1 MKTSPKQSKKELAA
15 IEEAAVLAK
24 QKEDKRRL
32 KSYAPD
38 TWKKIESWGR
48 ESGNL
53 SQHLQGYCFTIS
65 GRIRKNIEFEGFE
78 LANGVK
84 VLDIVAEHAPELL
97 VLVEKQPKIVKL
109 EVTIDVIAQVVLW
122 DRKNK
127 ILKPISYTF
136 MAELATGKKPLSEQN
151 KKIAG
156 WNLEIVQKCG
166 FLYKPSP
173 NVDIIN
179 NPVKKITPVGI
190 PQLA

>member
-1 MKTSPKQSKKELAA
+1 MKTTPKQSKKELAA
-15 IEEAAVLAK
+15 IEEAAILAR
-24 QKEDKRRL
+24 QREDRRRL

-84 VLDIVAEHAPELL
+84 VLDIVTEHAPELL
-97 VLVEKQPKIVKL
+97 VLVEKQPKIIKL
-109 EVTIDVIAQVVLW
+109 EVTLDVIAQVVQW

-136 MAELATGKKPLSEQN
+136 MAEIATGKKPFSEQN

-173 NVDIIN
+173 NADVATVDATKTTAT
-179 NPVKKITPVGI
+179 VT
-190 PQLA
+190 QMA

>member
-1 MKTSPKQSKKELAA
+1 MKTPKQSKKELAA
-15 IEEAAVLAK
+15 IEEAAVLLR
-24 QKEDKRRL
+24 QKEDRRRL

-78 LANGVK
+78 LANGIK

-97 VLVEKQPKIVKL
+97 VLMEKQPKIIKL
-109 EVTIDVIAQVVLW
+109 EVTVDVIAQVVQW

-151 KKIAG
+151 KKISG

-166 FLYKPSP
+166 FIYKPSP
-173 NVDIIN
+173 NADIIN
-179 NPVKKITPVGI
+179 EPKTPAAPEPA
-190 PQLA
+190 PQLV